1 MGRSQLRLERRFSHE
16 HHLVVAS
23 SARGLSAQRDE
34 SNFAYLVLLCVG
46 AVDAAGYSI
55 IAPVTPAIARSTGA
69 RPGLIGALVASFAL
83 GSIVASLLAAVGVK
97 RSRSTRVLMISLV
110 MLALGSLG
118 FVAGDGLGV
127 YFIARSLMGMG
138 AGGIW
143 MGITF
148 NILQRYPGQ
157 EYLCMSR
164 VFAAYAVGGLVGP
177 ALGSFGG
184 IARPFSIYF
193 VLVLLAAVLVA
204 VMGESRSTRSF
215 DTDRSALRLPAFW
228 LSSVGLLFAVL
239 GLGIVEG
246 VLPLHLSS
254 QLSQSGIGS
263 LYAAMS
269 VIVAIAAALAARLRP
284 RHALVAAL
292 ALIVVGITVV
302 GVGRQV
308 PVWVIALAVVGVGMG
323 LANTGS
329 IGVLLEGVP
338 TERIVT
344 AMVVWSQLGIV
355 GYFIGPI
362 AGGFVAETLGYRAIG
377 LVPLLGTIPV
387 IIAIRLRGSS

>member
-1 MGRSQLRLERRFSHE
+1 M
-16 HHLVVAS
+16 
-23 SARGLSAQRDE
+23 
-34 SNFAYLVLLCVG
+34 LLTVG

-55 IAPVTPAIARSTGA
+55 IAPVIPAIARSTGA
-69 RPGLIGALVASFAL
+69 KPGLIGALVASFAL
-83 GSIVASLLAAVGVK
+83 GSVIASVLAAIGVK
-97 RSRSTRVLMISLV
+97 RGRSTRVLLISLA

-118 FVAGDGLGV
+118 FVVGDGLGV
-127 YFIARSLMGMG
+127 YFIARFLMGMG

-184 IARPFSIYF
+184 ITRPFSVYF
-193 VLVLLAAVLVA
+193 VLVLVAAVLVA
-204 VMGESRSTRSF
+204 VMGESHGSRSF

-228 LSSVGLLFAVL
+228 LSSAGLLFAVL

-254 QLSQSGIGS
+254 QLSQSGIGV

-269 VIVAIAAALAARLRP
+269 VVVAIASALAARLRP

-292 ALIVVGITVV
+292 ALIVVGIAVA
-302 GVGRQV
+302 GAGHQV
-308 PVWVIALAVVGVGMG
+308 PVWALALAVAGVGIG

-344 AMVVWSQLGIV
+344 AMVVWSQVGIV
-355 GYFIGPI
+355 GYFIGPL
-362 AGGFVAETLGYRAIG
+362 AGGFVAQTAGYQAIG
-377 LVPLLGTIPV
+377 LVPLLATIPV
-387 IIAIRLRGSS
+387 LILANRAPPRHHVRRPLALRNADPPRRTARG